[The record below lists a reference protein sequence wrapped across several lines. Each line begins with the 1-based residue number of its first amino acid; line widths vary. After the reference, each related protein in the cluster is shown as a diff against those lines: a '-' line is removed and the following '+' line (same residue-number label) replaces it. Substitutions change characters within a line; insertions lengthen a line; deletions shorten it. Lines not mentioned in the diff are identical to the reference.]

1 MLTQKLVRVTHTIET
16 VIALHD
22 DLLHKTQCSST
33 LHCVSP
39 LDSDLDLALRVA
51 AKADGVSL
59 SGFLSRSFGV
69 SRKADNSE
77 VTEIDR
83 ATEQTIVDVFAVE
96 RPKYSIFGEE
106 YGVSGPS
113 DAEFQWVI
121 DPIDGTTNFVR
132 GVPVWATLIALVHN
146 GVPVLGV
153 VSAPALGF
161 RWWATAGGG
170 AFFSSP
176 GSNSTRIYVSKTKT
190 IAEAHVSTTPN
201 AGWQAVGGIPKLVQL
216 QTDAL
221 RARGFGDFWQ
231 HMLVAQGAIDVAV
244 DVIGLQPYDNAAI
257 YPIVQEAGGTIT
269 NRFGV
274 SDWRADSSV
283 SSNGILHTETIARLQ

>member
-1 MLTQKLVRVTHTIET
+1 MPTLQ
-16 VIALHD
+16 D
-22 DLLHKTQCSST
+22 DLS
-33 LHCVSP
+33 
-39 LDSDLDLALRVA
+39 LALRVA
-51 AKADGVSL
+51 AIADGVSL
-59 SGFLSRSFGV
+59 SGFTSRQFGV

-83 ATEQTIVDVFAVE
+83 ATEQAIVEVFTTE
-96 RPKYSIFGEE
+96 RPSYGIFGEE
-106 YGVSGPS
+106 YGVSGPA
-113 DAEFQWVI
+113 DAEYQWVI

-146 GVPVLGV
+146 GVPELGV
-153 VSAPALGF
+153 VSAPAMGF
-161 RWWATAGGG
+161 RWWATSGGG
-170 AFFSSP
+170 AFFN
-176 GSNSTRIYVSKTKT
+176 GTRIYASSTAAVS
-190 IAEAHVSTTPN
+190 EAHVSTTPN

-269 NRFGV
+269 DRFGNA
-274 SDWRADSSV
+274 DWRADSSV
-283 SSNGILHTETIARLQ
+283 SSNGVLHAEVIARLK

>member
-1 MLTQKLVRVTHTIET
+1 MPTLQ
-16 VIALHD
+16 D
-22 DLLHKTQCSST
+22 DLS
-33 LHCVSP
+33 
-39 LDSDLDLALRVA
+39 LALRVA
-51 AKADGVSL
+51 AIADGVSL
-59 SGFLSRSFGV
+59 SGFTSRQFGV

-83 ATEQTIVDVFAVE
+83 ATEQAIVEVFTTE
-96 RPKYSIFGEE
+96 RPSYGIFGEE
-106 YGVSGPS
+106 YGVSGPA
-113 DAEFQWVI
+113 DAEYQWVI

-153 VSAPALGF
+153 VSAPAMGF
-161 RWWATAGGG
+161 RWWATSGGG
-170 AFFSSP
+170 AFFN
-176 GSNSTRIYVSKTKT
+176 GTRIYASSTAAVS
-190 IAEAHVSTTPN
+190 EAHVSTTPN

-269 NRFGV
+269 DRFGNA
-274 SDWRADSSV
+274 DWRADSSV
-283 SSNGILHTETIARLQ
+283 SSNGVLHAEVIARLK

>member
-1 MLTQKLVRVTHTIET
+1 MPTLQ
-16 VIALHD
+16 D
-22 DLLHKTQCSST
+22 DLS
-33 LHCVSP
+33 
-39 LDSDLDLALRVA
+39 LALRVA
-51 AKADGVSL
+51 AIADGVSL
-59 SGFLSRSFGV
+59 SGFTSRSFGV

-83 ATEQTIVDVFAVE
+83 ATEKAIVEVFAAD
-96 RPKYSIFGEE
+96 RPGYGIFGEE
-106 YGVSGPS
+106 YGVSGPA
-113 DAEFQWVI
+113 DAEYQWVI

-153 VSAPALGF
+153 VSAPAMGF
-161 RWWATAGGG
+161 RWWATIGGG
-170 AFFSSP
+170 AFFSNA
-176 GSNSTRIYVSKTKT
+176 GHDATHIYVSKTQT

-231 HMLVAQGAIDVAV
+231 HMLVAQGALDVAV
-244 DVIGLQPYDNAAI
+244 DVIGLAPYDNAAI

-269 NRFGV
+269 DRFGNAN
-274 SDWRADSSV
+274 WRADSSV
-283 SSNGILHTETIARLQ
+283 SSNGVLHAEVLARLK

>member
-1 MLTQKLVRVTHTIET
+1 MTPL
-16 VIALHD
+16 AL
-22 DLLHKTQCSST
+22 
-33 LHCVSP
+33 
-39 LDSDLDLALRVA
+39 DLDLALQVA
-51 AKADGVSL
+51 EIANGVSL
-59 SGFLSRSFGV
+59 PGFTGRQFGV

-83 ATEQTIVDVFAVE
+83 ATEKAIVDVFAAE
-96 RPKYSIFGEE
+96 RPDYGIFGEE
-106 YGVSGPS
+106 YGVSGPA
-113 DAEFQWVI
+113 DAEYQWVI

-146 GVPVLGV
+146 GVPVMGV
-153 VSAPALGF
+153 VSAPAMGF

-170 AFFSSP
+170 AFFTSS
-176 GSNSTRIYVSKTKT
+176 GGNATRTYVSKTQT

-201 AGWQAVGGIPKLVQL
+201 AGWQVVGGVPKLVQL

-244 DVIGLQPYDNAAI
+244 DAIGLAPYDNAAI

-274 SDWRADSSV
+274 ADWRADSSI
-283 SSNGILHTETIARLQ
+283 SSNGVLHSEVIARLK